1 MYVLKTHPL
10 VEEDLK
16 AFDHSVVILILKK
29 LAQLQLSPLQG
40 QPLGNKNNL
49 DLTGYYKTYVS
60 KKQIR
65 IVYKIVDNELVVYVV
80 TIGKREEMEVYKEAL
95 KRLAKD

>member
-1 MYVLKTHPL
+1 MYVLKIHPL

-16 AFDHSVVILILKK
+16 AFDNSIVILILKK
-29 LAQLQLSPLQG
+29 LVALQHSPHQG

-65 IVYKIVDNELVVYVV
+65 IVYKIINNELVVYVV

-95 KRLAKD
+95 KRLN

>member
-1 MYVLKTHPL
+1 MYAIKTHPL

-16 AFDHSVVILILKK
+16 SFDHSLVILIFKK
-29 LAQLQLSPLQG
+29 LAQLQHSPLLG

-49 DLTGYYKTYVS
+49 DLSGYYKTYVA

-65 IVYKIVDNELVVYVV
+65 IVYKIIDDDLVVYVV
-80 TIGKREEMEVYKEAL
+80 TIGKREEMEVYKEAV
-95 KRLAKD
+95 KRVRS

>member
-1 MYVLKTHPL
+1 MYALKTHPL

-16 AFDHSVVILILKK
+16 AFDNSIVILILKK
-29 LAQLQLSPLQG
+29 LAGLQHSPFQG

-65 IVYKIVDNELVVYVV
+65 IVYKIIDNELVVYVV

-95 KRLAKD
+95 KRLN

>member
-1 MYVLKTHPL
+1 MYALKTHPL

-16 AFDHSVVILILKK
+16 AFDNSVVILILKK
-29 LAQLQLSPLQG
+29 LAGLQHSPFRG

-65 IVYKIVDNELVVYVV
+65 IVYKIIDNELVVYVV
-80 TIGKREEMEVYKEAL
+80 TIGKREEIEVYKEAL
-95 KRLAKD
+95 KRLN

>member
-1 MYVLKTHPL
+1 MYFLKTHPL

-16 AFDHSVVILILKK
+16 ALDHSIVVLIFKK
-29 LAQLQLSPLQG
+29 LAALQHAPLQG

-65 IVYKIVDNELVVYVV
+65 IVYKIIDNELVVYVL

-95 KRLAKD
+95 KRLR

>member
-29 LAQLQLSPLQG
+29 LAGLQHSPHQG

-65 IVYKIVDNELVVYVV
+65 IVYKIIDNELVVFVV

-95 KRLAKD
+95 KRLQ

>member
-16 AFDHSVVILILKK
+16 VFDHSVVIFILKK
-29 LAQLQLSPLQG
+29 LTQLQLSPLQG

>member
-1 MYVLKTHPL
+1 MYALKTHPL

-16 AFDHSVVILILKK
+16 AFDNSIVILILKK
-29 LAQLQLSPLQG
+29 LAGLQHSPYQG
-40 QPLGNKNNL
+40 QLLGNKNNL

-65 IVYKIVDNELVVYVV
+65 IVYKIIDNELVVYVV

-95 KRLAKD
+95 KRLK

>member
-1 MYVLKTHPL
+1 MYMLKTHPL

-16 AFDHSVVILILKK
+16 SFDRSVVILILKK
-29 LAQLQLSPLQG
+29 LSKLQRTPYLG

-49 DLTGYYKTYVS
+49 DLAGYYKTYVA

-80 TIGKREEMEVYKEAL
+80 TIGKREDMEVYIESP
-95 KRLAKD
+95 

>member
-16 AFDHSVVILILKK
+16 AFDRSVVMLILKK
-29 LAQLQLSPLQG
+29 LAQLQNAPLQG

-65 IVYKIVDNELVVYVV
+65 IVYKIVNDELVVYIV

-95 KRLAKD
+95 KRIKS